1 MAKEALKVLVR
12 LLPPEITEDELV
24 ATVPQAHLEHT
35 TWRNF
40 QAGKRYK
47 GEAKPSINGRC
58 YFLFDSEENAE
69 KFIKDYHGH
78 QFVDGQGESFRAVA
92 CFAPYPKVP
101 RQKASKDQRDG
112 TIFEDAT
119 YKQFVESLSAPKT
132 FEAPPDPVAALQP
145 ATAKDTPL
153 LNYMKTRAAERRAR
167 QEKRERE
174 RKRWHDRLG
183 RIEEKPKWR
192 CAECGT
198 SKHLE
203 EDPDQRGV
211 CYCTYCW
218 ETWEAKEYKKKKK
231 SKNMKR
237 STRKNGMKRNQ
248 RRRKR
253 KRKAAMTSG
262 SQVAG
267 MRKVESGM
275 KVGMKKLRRNPRRRK
290 RRRRRDRKKRS
301 MVHVIGVPRTTGK
314 KSPEKGERDT
324 PNPKGRKQNKRKS
337 SGGKSP
343 KKKAPSEGP
352 REGGVPKKQMHR
364 RSKKDLAE
372 AGEKKRV
379 KVLNG
384 FRSCRSTELKPAE
397 AGSCRSW

>member
-1 MAKEALKVLVR
+1 M
-12 LLPPEITEDELV
+12 PPEITEDELV

-218 ETWEAKEYKKKKK
+218 ETWEAKEYKKKK
-231 SKNMKR
+231 M
-237 STRKNGMKRNQ
+237 
-248 RRRKR
+248 
-253 KRKAAMTSG
+253 
-262 SQVAG
+262 
-267 MRKVESGM
+267 
-275 KVGMKKLRRNPRRRK
+275 
-290 RRRRRDRKKRS
+290 
-301 MVHVIGVPRTTGK
+301 
-314 KSPEKGERDT
+314 
-324 PNPKGRKQNKRKS
+324 
-337 SGGKSP
+337 
-343 KKKAPSEGP
+343 
-352 REGGVPKKQMHR
+352 
-364 RSKKDLAE
+364 SKK
-372 AGEKKRV
+372 
-379 KVLNG
+379 
-384 FRSCRSTELKPAE
+384 T
-397 AGSCRSW
+397 

>member
-218 ETWEAKEYKKKKK
+218 ETWESKEYKKKKK
-231 SKNMKR
+231 SKKHEEEYEEEWYEEEP
-237 STRKNGMKRNQ
+237 T
-248 RRRKR
+248 
-253 KRKAAMTSG
+253 
-262 SQVAG
+262 
-267 MRKVESGM
+267 
-275 KVGMKKLRRNPRRRK
+275 KK
-290 RRRRRDRKKRS
+290 KK
-301 MVHVIGVPRTTGK
+301 K
-314 KSPEKGERDT
+314 KKGGYDEW
-324 PNPKGRKQNKRKS
+324 QS
-337 SGGKSP
+337 SSWYAEGGEWDEGWYEEAEEEP
-343 KKKAPSEGP
+343 KKKKRGKKKKKGQEEEEYGACHWRAEDYWEEEP
-352 REGGVPKKQMHR
+352 REGQEGHSKSKRSKAKQKEEQWWEEPEEKSSKRRSEGRWRAKEADAPKEQERPRRSRREKESEASQWVPK
-364 RSKKDLAE
+364 
-372 AGEKKRV
+372 
-379 KVLNG
+379 
-384 FRSCRSTELKPAE
+384 LKH
-397 AGSCRSW
+397 

>member
-183 RIEEKPKWR
+183 RIEEKPKWP

-231 SKNMKR
+231 SKKHEEEYEEEWYEEEP
-237 STRKNGMKRNQ
+237 TKK
-248 RRRKR
+248 K
-253 KRKAAMTSG
+253 KKKK
-262 SQVAG
+262 VAG

-290 RRRRRDRKKRS
+290 RRRRDRKKRS

-314 KSPEKGERDT
+314 KNPEKGERDT

-352 REGGVPKKQMHR
+352 REGGVPKKQMHP